1 MSPREL
7 TEVLAIGIVV
17 VFWIM
22 KGKKTVGTFVILFV
36 GCIAIHFMLSDPF
49 ASVVGFYTHSPLQN
63 QPFLSAVTAQVTPV
77 VHAVAR
83 HTVHAI
89 ATPGKTTLPVQHVT
103 TSPTHPVTPS
113 GSTWTPEGTLALIV
127 IGLLTV
133 GGAALSFITKARKYA
148 RRVGLSQERI
158 Q

>member
-1 MSPREL
+1 MSPRTFAEI
-7 TEVLAIGIVV
+7 VSIVIVV
-17 VFWIM
+17 LFWM
-22 KGKKTVGTFVILFV
+22 FKGRKTVGAFVILLI
-36 GCIAIHFMLSDPF
+36 GCVAIHFVLSDAF
-49 ASVVGFYTHSPLQN
+49 ASVVGFYTHSSVQN
-63 QPFLSAVTAQVTPV
+63 QPFLSVVTTQATPV
-77 VHAVAR
+77 VHAVAT

-89 ATPGKTTLPVQHVT
+89 ATPGKSTLPVQHVT